1 MNDDEDD
8 RLSNLSEIF
17 DPNDEKKF
25 VNVYNQ

>member
-17 DPNDEKKF
+17 DPTDEKKF
-25 VNVYNQ
+25 INVYN